1 MSDWQDA
8 LFSPRRVAV
17 VGASATLGKAG
28 ALFLRNLTA
37 AEAGFSGDVVAIHP
51 SANEI
56 LGCPAY
62 PSLSA
67 APEPV
72 DLAIV
77 VTPPATVP
85 GVVADCGAAGV
96 RVAVVI
102 SGGFAET
109 GAAGAE
115 LQREVVRTARATG
128 VRVLGPNCFGVIN
141 TACGFNGSLSI
152 GLPKRGGVSLITQSG
167 AYGMAAYSRSIDDGV
182 GFAKIVALGNKMD
195 IDEVEL
201 LEFLG
206 RDPETRVVAM
216 LLESIS
222 DGRRLFEAAAAVTAK
237 KPVVVLKTGR
247 HPDAQR
253 AAASHT
259 AALSGDAAVAFAA
272 LRQAGAHLVD
282 DGLALLDVAASLDRQ
297 PPLRGR
303 NIGIITNSGGAGVE
317 LTDLLEAKG
326 LAVPALSPELQTAI
340 ARVLPPQGSP
350 VNPIDVTT
358 DWSRFAVMYEA
369 CVDALMNSDEVDA
382 IVPVLLQRS
391 ALMPEVS
398 DAIIAASERARRRG
412 SVKPIHVCWVAP
424 RTADANRAKLLAA
437 GIPCHSWPAAAAAIL
452 AAAASRPARSRPS
465 LPAWEPAPF
474 PSSVDDAGWA
484 PSAAAFSLLRQAG
497 FPVTPFVLVTDAGEA
512 AAKAETMQF
521 PVVLKAERP
530 GLTHKSD
537 AGAVRLG
544 LTNGVA
550 VAQAFEDFHRRL
562 GAGPALLQRQAK
574 PGVELV
580 IGARRDPLF
589 GPIVMAGLGGV
600 WIEALND
607 VALRVAPI
615 DEDEALTMLKEL
627 KGRKLL
633 DGFRGRPPIDLAR
646 LAQLIANLSQW
657 HSAAAWLD
665 EIDLNPV
672 IADGDA
678 LTIVDARMRVVDH
691 SAAARPQ
698 TRKGAREGRL
708 DEESH
713 EKPETG
719 EE

>member
-1 MSDWQDA
+1 MSDWRDA

-17 VGASATLGKAG
+17 VGASATAGKAG

-37 AEAGFSGDVVAIHP
+37 VEAGFTGEVVAIHP
-51 SANEI
+51 TASEI

-62 PSLSA
+62 PSLTA
-67 APEPV
+67 VPEPV

-96 RVAVVI
+96 CVAVVI

-115 LQREVVRTARATG
+115 LQREVVRTALASG
-128 VRVLGPNCFGVIN
+128 VRLLGPNCFGAIN
-141 TACGFNGSLSI
+141 TASGLNGSLSI
-152 GLPKRGGVSLITQSG
+152 GLPRRGGISLVTQSG

-182 GFAKIVALGNKMD
+182 GFAKIVALGNKAD
-195 IDEVEL
+195 VNEVEL

-206 RDPETRVVAM
+206 RDPETKVVAM

-222 DGRRLFEAAAAVTAK
+222 DGRRLFEAAAAAVTAR

-272 LRQAGAHLVD
+272 LRQAGAHVVE
-282 DGLALLDVAASLDRQ
+282 DGLTLLDVAASLDRQ

-303 NIGIITNSGGAGVE
+303 NIGIITNSGGTGVE

-326 LAVPALSPELQTAI
+326 LAVPALSPELQATI
-340 ARVLPPQGSP
+340 ANVLPPQGSP

-358 DWSRFAVMYEA
+358 GWPRFAVMYEA
-369 CVDALMNSDEVDA
+369 SVDALMNSDEVDA
-382 IVPVLLQRS
+382 VTPVLLQRS
-391 ALMPEVS
+391 ALMPEVT
-398 DAIIAASERARRRG
+398 DAIIAANERARRRG

-437 GIPCHSWPAAAAAIL
+437 GIPCHSWPAATAAIL
-452 AAAASRPARSRPS
+452 AATASRPARSRPP
-465 LPAWEPAPF
+465 LPAWEPIPL
-474 PSSVDDAGWA
+474 PSSVDDAGWVA
-484 PSAAAFSLLRQAG
+484 SAAAFSLLRQAG
-497 FPVTPFVLVTDAGEA
+497 FPVAPFALVTDAGEA
-512 AAKAETMQF
+512 AAKAEEMQF

-544 LTNGVA
+544 LTDAAA
-550 VAQAFEDFHRRL
+550 VAAAFEDFDRRL
-562 GAGPALLQRQAK
+562 GPGPALLQRQAQ

-615 DEDEALTMLKEL
+615 DDDEARTMLKEL
-627 KGRKLL
+627 KGRKLFE
-633 DGFRGRPPIDLAR
+633 GFRGRPPIDLAA

-657 HSAAAWLD
+657 LHAATWLD

-678 LTIVDARMRVVDH
+678 LTIVDERMRVMGH
-691 SAAARPQ
+691 PRLPQ
-698 TRKGAREGRL
+698 
-708 DEESH
+708 
-713 EKPETG
+713 
-719 EE
+719 

>member
-8 LFSPRRVAV
+8 LFSPRRVAI
-17 VGASATLGKAG
+17 VGASASPGKAG
-28 ALFLRNLTA
+28 SLFLRNLKA
-37 AEAGFSGDVVAIHP
+37 VGARFSGEVVAVHP
-51 SANEI
+51 SAKEI

-62 PSLSA
+62 PNLSA

-77 VTPPATVP
+77 VTPSATVP

-115 LQREVVRTARATG
+115 LQREAARVAIECG

-141 TACGFNGSLSI
+141 TTCGLNGSLSI
-152 GLPKRGGVSLITQSG
+152 GLPKRGGVSLVTQSG
-167 AYGMAAYSRSIDDGV
+167 AYGMAAYSRSTDDGV

-222 DGRRLFEAAAAVTAK
+222 DGRRLFEAAAALTAK

-259 AALSGDAAVAFAA
+259 AALSGDVAVAFAA
-272 LRQAGAHLVD
+272 LRQAGMHLVE

-303 NIGIITNSGGAGVE
+303 NIGVITNSGGTGVE

-326 LAVPALSPELQTAI
+326 LTVPALSPELQTAI
-340 ARVLPPQGSP
+340 ASVLPPQGSP

-358 DWSRFAVMYEA
+358 DWSRFAAIYEA

-382 IVPVLLQRS
+382 VTPVLLQRS

-398 DAIIAASERARRRG
+398 DAIIAAHKRARQRG

-424 RTADANRAKLLAA
+424 RTADANREKLLAA
-437 GIPCHSWPAAAAAIL
+437 GIPCHSWPAATAAIL
-452 AAAASRPARSRPS
+452 AATASRPARSRPPLS
-465 LPAWEPAPF
+465 AREPAPF
-474 PSSVDDAGWA
+474 PSLVDDAGWVA
-484 PSAAAFSLLRQAG
+484 STAAFSLLQQAG
-497 FPVTPFVLVTDAGEA
+497 FTVARFALVADAREA
-512 AAKAETMQF
+512 AAIAEEMQF
-521 PVVLKAERP
+521 PVVLKAERS
-530 GLTHKSD
+530 GILHKSD

-544 LTNGVA
+544 LMNGAA
-550 VAQAFEDFHRRL
+550 VAEAFEDFLRRL
-562 GAGPALLQRQAK
+562 GAGPALLQQQAK

-580 IGARRDPLF
+580 VGARRDPLF

-600 WIEALND
+600 WIEVLND

-615 DEDEALTMLKEL
+615 DVDEAQTMLDEL
-627 KGRKLL
+627 KGRKLFAGL
-633 DGFRGRPPIDLAR
+633 RGRPPIDATR
-646 LAQLIANLSQW
+646 LTRLIADLSQW
-657 HSAAAWLD
+657 FSAATWLD
-665 EIDLNPV
+665 DLDLNPV
-672 IADGDA
+672 IADGGA
-678 LTIVDARMRVVDH
+678 LTIVDARMRVIAH
-691 SAAARPQ
+691 PRPPQ
-698 TRKGAREGRL
+698 
-708 DEESH
+708 
-713 EKPETG
+713 
-719 EE
+719 